1 MKKTAGLLLSI
12 AGMLGGFD
20 SIAGYDPTSK
30 RGNNPLRPE
39 DIKLNTKKI
48 IPKGCK
54 IYTINGV
61 EIVAIS
67 EKSAIKKYNKQIN
80 NGQSK
85 SSS

>member
-1 MKKTAGLLLSI
+1 MKGTAGLLLSI

-39 DIKLNTKKI
+39 DIKLNTKQI
-48 IPKGCK
+48 LPKGCQV
-54 IYTINGV
+54 YNINGV

-67 EKSAIKKYNKQIN
+67 EKSAMKKYNKKF
-80 NGQSK
+80 GSSK
-85 SSS
+85 